1 MSVESIEFE
10 IIELDNT
17 NRPSVGVKLSDSYML
32 IVELFKEKGVKKP
45 FLRLTL
51 TSENEV
57 VDGAEIPYDRLD
69 KLKQPRYDTFRV
81 ALRKALPKGIS
92 IAEIQSFIK
101 TKILPILTEKYRKY
115 LEAKRREREEK
126 LKRLLR
132 KYKTVFKEIDRNPVK
147 HVLEVVDFHHIGDKD
162 AKIEILGCLVSIHLP
177 REKRLSAVV
186 QGPSAAGKNN
196 LVKAFMR
203 VTPKKWW
210 LVITRLTSRALD
222 YMPKSIGRQ
231 ILYIMEYEGLK
242 EAAYSARITISEGE
256 LIISY
261 VRKNPKTGEME
272 TVNKKVIGTPV
283 LITTT
288 TSISIDPDMETRTIY
303 VNIDTSEEQ
312 TKRIIEHVAEMES
325 NVELRKK
332 QLEVKEKAKI
342 LRYWFKTLRKY
353 DVIVPPE
360 IVEEVKKEFTKLPV
374 TIRARRDFK
383 KILYFIEAFTILHQ
397 HIRER
402 VNIDGREYLVA
413 SKDDWEIVKKHIL
426 PHLLKQTRGLT
437 ELHDKILKIL
447 QRRREITVKDLAKEL
462 RVSSDYARKLLNNLA
477 EKGLIGVNTS
487 ARPYKY
493 FYLDE
498 DDYMSTYKKDSSKWW

>member
-1 MSVESIEFE
+1 MAQEKDKKSSRIEFE
-10 IIELDNT
+10 IVELDED
-17 NRPSVGVKLSDSYML
+17 RPNVGVKLLEDYML
-32 IVELFKEKGVKKP
+32 VIELYREKGIKKP

-57 VDGAEIPYDRLD
+57 IDGAEIPYDRLD

-81 ALRKALPKGIS
+81 ALRKALPRGIS

-101 TKILPILTEKYRKY
+101 TKILPRLIEKYRKY
-115 LEAKRREREEK
+115 IDVRRREREEK
-126 LKRLLR
+126 LR
-132 KYKTVFKEIDRNPVK
+132 KIPEEYGEAFKEINKDPVK
-147 HVLEVVDFHHIGDKD
+147 HVLEVVDFYHIGDED
-162 AKIEILGCLVSIHLP
+162 AKIMILGCIASRFLP
-177 REKRLSAVV
+177 REKRLSAVI
-186 QGPSAAGKNN
+186 QGPSSAGKNN

-210 LVITRLTSRALD
+210 HVVTRLTSRALD

-242 EAAYSARITISEGE
+242 EATYSARITISEGE

-261 VRKNPKTGEME
+261 VRKNPKTGETE
-272 TVNKKVIGTPV
+272 TVNKKVTGTPV

-312 TKRIIEHVAEMES
+312 TKRIIEHVAEIES
-325 NVELRKK
+325 NVELRRK

-342 LRYWFKTLRKY
+342 LRYWFKTLKKY
-353 DVIVPPE
+353 DVIVPSE

-383 KILYFIEAFTILHQ
+383 KLLYFIEVFTILHQ
-397 HIRER
+397 NNRER
-402 VNIDGREYLVA
+402 VDVDGREYLVA
-413 SKDDWEIVKKHIL
+413 SKDDWEIVKKHIF
-426 PHLLKQTRGLT
+426 PYILKQTHGLT
-437 ELHDKILKIL
+437 ELHDKVLSIL
-447 QRRREITVKDLAKEL
+447 QKKRVITAKDLASEL
-462 RVSSDYARKLLNNLA
+462 RVSPDYARKLLNNLA
-477 EKGLIGVNTS
+477 EKGIIGIDTKT
-487 ARPYKY
+487 RPYKY
-493 FYLDE
+493 FIPSE
-498 DDYMSTYKKDSSKWW
+498 EEGFKW